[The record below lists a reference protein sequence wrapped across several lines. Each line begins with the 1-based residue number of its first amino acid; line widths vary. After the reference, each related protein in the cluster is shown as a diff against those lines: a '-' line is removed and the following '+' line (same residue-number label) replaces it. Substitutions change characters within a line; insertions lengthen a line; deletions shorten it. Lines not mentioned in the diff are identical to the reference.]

1 MRPSRPRYALI
12 DSKVQ
17 QILALANAKHA
28 PIDVEGIAVLLNARV
43 VRNDFKDE
51 ISGVLVRRPGEEVVI
66 GVELS
71 QSQQR
76 QRFTIAHELGHLVLH
91 DLGDVHVDKVNYR
104 SSLSSTAED
113 VEEVEA
119 NAFAAALLM
128 PRSLIVADL
137 QGQTVNIED
146 DAQVNRLAEK
156 YGVSSQA
163 MTYRLINIFR
173 IR

>member
-1 MRPSRPRYALI
+1 MKPTRPRYTLI

-17 QILALANAKHA
+17 QILALTKTTEA
-28 PIDVEGIAVLLNARV
+28 PVDVERIAELLNARV
-43 VRNDFKDE
+43 VRNDFDDE
-51 ISGVLVRRPGEEVVI
+51 ISGVLVRRSEETVI
-66 GVELS
+66 GVEQS
-71 QSQQR
+71 QSPER

-91 DLGDVHVDKVNYR
+91 DVGEVHVDKVNFR

-119 NAFAAALLM
+119 NAFAASLLM
-128 PRSLIVADL
+128 PRAFVVADL

-146 DAQVNRLAEK
+146 DDLIKRLARK
-156 YGVSSQA
+156 YGVSTQA
-163 MTYRLINIFR
+163 ITYRLINVFR

>member
-1 MRPSRPRYALI
+1 
-12 DSKVQ
+12 
-17 QILALANAKHA
+17 
-28 PIDVEGIAVLLNARV
+28 
-43 VRNDFKDE
+43 VRNDFNDE
-51 ISGVLVRRPGEEVVI
+51 ISGVLVRRPGDIVI
-66 GVELS
+66 GVESS
-71 QSQQR
+71 QSPER

-91 DLGDVHVDKVNYR
+91 DVGEVHVDKVNYR

-128 PRSLIVADL
+128 PRAFVVADL
-137 QGQTVNIED
+137 RGQTVNIED
-146 DAQVNRLAEK
+146 EGQVTRLANR
-156 YGVSSQA
+156 YLVSTQA